1 MNKLSQVALTA
12 AVAALG
18 FAGTTAAMAQEATY
32 DYPLPAVS
40 SVTRA
45 QVQAELAQAKRDGAL
60 RVWST
65 SYNHMAAMKSVKTRA
80 EVRAE
85 VAGTDHAALAAMSGE
100 DSGSFA
106 LSRQRPAASAGTV
119 LAAR

>member
-1 MNKLSQVALTA
+1 MSKFIRTLSTAA
-12 AVAALG
+12 AVATLG
-18 FAGTTAAMAQEATY
+18 FAGTAAFAQEATY
-32 DYPLPAVS
+32 EYPQAAVS

-45 QVQAELAQAKRDGAL
+45 QVQAELAQAKADGSL

-65 SYNHMAAMKSVKTRA
+65 QFNPFAVSKSLKSRS

-85 VAGTDHAALAAMSGE
+85 VLGSGHDTINAYTGE

-106 LSRQRPAASAGTV
+106 IARQGGVRHATV

>member
-1 MNKLSQVALTA
+1 MNKLAQVFATV

-18 FAGTTAAMAQEATY
+18 VVAVPSFAQQATY
-32 DYPLPAVS
+32 EYPQAVADS
-40 SVTRA
+40 ATRA
-45 QVQAELAQAKRDGAL
+45 QVQAQLAQAKRDGST

-65 SYNHMAAMKSVKTRA
+65 TYNHMAAAKSLKSRA
-80 EVRAE
+80 EVQAE
-85 VAGTDHAALAAMSGE
+85 VLGTDRASTAAMLGE

-106 LSRQRPAASAGTV
+106 LSRQPARGGVTV